1 METKRKTY
9 DELTFTD
16 DFMFCEVLRN
26 HPELCKALAE
36 LVTGR
41 KVQSVR
47 LPQAQMSE
55 KFLYEGKGV
64 RFDITF
70 EDDAH
75 TNYDIEM
82 QTVLKAGISKRSA
95 YYSSMIDMYH
105 LKQGTEYS
113 ALPDSYIVFICLE
126 DPFKKDI
133 ARYTFHETCEE
144 LPDYRLE
151 DGRTTIF
158 INSKSSNGASPE
170 LLEFFDYL
178 NGQGPSSPLTKAI
191 EKAVLDQKDS
201 EEGRIRYMTLEEH
214 YKEEREIGKA
224 EGIEIGTEKGI
235 EIGTEKGIKIGKSE
249 MIQNA
254 VAAGKSVEQIAD
266 VLGLSV
272 KEVQRFCQL

>member
-26 HPELCKALAE
+26 HPELCQELAE
-36 LVTGR
+36 LMTDR
-41 KVQSVR
+41 KILEIH
-47 LPQAQMSE
+47 LPEAQRQE

-64 RFDITF
+64 RFDVTF
-70 EDDAH
+70 EDEAH
-75 TNYDIEM
+75 TEYDIEM
-82 QTVLKAGISKRSA
+82 QTVLKAGLSRRSR

-105 LKQGTEYS
+105 LKRGTEYS
-113 ALPDSYIVFICLE
+113 KLPDSYIVFICLE

-133 ARYTFHETCEE
+133 ARYTFRETCEE

-158 INSKSSNGASPE
+158 INSKSPNGASPE
-170 LLEFFDYL
+170 LIALFDYL
-178 NGQGPSSPLTKAI
+178 NGKAPASDLTKAI
-191 EKAVLDQKDS
+191 EQAVLDQKDS

-214 YKEEREIGKA
+214 YKEEREIG
-224 EGIEIGTEKGI
+224 IEIGTEKGI
-235 EIGTEKGIKIGKSE
+235 EIGREKERSE

-254 VAAGKSVEQIAD
+254 VTAGKSVEQIAD
-266 VLGLSV
+266 FLGISV
-272 KEVQRFCQL
+272 KEVQQLSQL

>member
-26 HPELCKALAE
+26 HPELCRDLAE

-41 KVQSVR
+41 KVLKVH
-47 LPQAQMSE
+47 LPEAQRQE

-75 TNYDIEM
+75 TDYDIEM
-82 QTVLKAGISKRSA
+82 QTVLKAGISRRSR

-105 LKQGTEYS
+105 LKKGTEYS
-113 ALPDSYIVFICLE
+113 ELPDSYIVFICLE
-126 DPFKKDI
+126 DPFKRDI
-133 ARYTFHETCEE
+133 ARYTFRETCEE

-158 INSKSSNGASPE
+158 INSKSPNGASPE
-170 LLEFFDYL
+170 LIALFDYL
-178 NGQGPSSPLTKAI
+178 NGKAPASDLTKAI
-191 EKAVLDQKDS
+191 EQAVLDQKDS

-214 YKEEREIGKA
+214 YKEEREIG
-224 EGIEIGTEKGI
+224 I
-235 EIGTEKGIKIGKSE
+235 EIGTEKGIKIGTEKGIEIGKSE

-254 VAAGKSVEQIAD
+254 VAAGKSMEQIAD
-266 VLGLSV
+266 FLGISV
-272 KEVQRFCQL
+272 KEVQKLSQV